1 MRRRDKGSES
11 SPIHYLAVWSNTRS
25 LKSSLRR
32 LAFTTRRSA
41 IVIVRAF
48 FRLSERSLL
57 TRPRAPLDA
66 AVIASGP
73 ELSWSIGTNFRALAT
88 ELELLYLEIDAGL
101 RFSLVLMERLRNPS
115 KIASVIS
122 DWFL

>member
-1 MRRRDKGSES
+1 MS
-11 SPIHYLAVWSNTRS
+11 
-25 LKSSLRR
+25 
-32 LAFTTRRSA
+32 
-41 IVIVRAF
+41 
-48 FRLSERSLL
+48 
-57 TRPRAPLDA
+57 
-66 AVIASGP
+66 
-73 ELSWSIGTNFRALAT
+73 NFRALAT